1 MGLLDALSS
10 LLGGGSDSS
19 SSSSEDGSPSSE
31 RKSFSETYGSVK
43 RDGNTYEQHLVSGE
57 KGGSHEH
64 TWSSTS
70 PTSHKEGW
78 HGKDFETA
86 SNKPKK

>member
-10 LLGGGSDSS
+10 LFGGSSDSS
-19 SSSSEDGSPSSE
+19 SSSSESSDDSTWSKTSA
-31 RKSFSETYGSVK
+31 RVD
-43 RDGNTYEQHLVSGE
+43 RDTNTHEQHSL
-57 KGGSHEH
+57 KGGKEDGGKHEH

-70 PTSHKEGW
+70 PAGHKEGW

-86 SNKPKK
+86 GNKPKK